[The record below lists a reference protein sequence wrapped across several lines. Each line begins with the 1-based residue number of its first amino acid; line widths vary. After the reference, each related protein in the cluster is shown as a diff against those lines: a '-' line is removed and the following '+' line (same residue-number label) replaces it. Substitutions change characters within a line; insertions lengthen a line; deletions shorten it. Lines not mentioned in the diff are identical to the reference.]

1 MTSAASSHLAE
12 TNSNASHE
20 LDIVHVV
27 RQFKPMVGGLED
39 VVFNLAKHQL
49 DRFRSVRVVTLD
61 RLFNAPDKKLPEHE
75 VIEGIEVT
83 RIPFSGSKRYP
94 LAPRVFQAIGGAHLV
109 HVHAIDFFFDA
120 LALGRW
126 VHGRPL
132 VATTHGGF
140 FHTQKYAALKKI
152 WFNSLTRLSVSQYN
166 GIACCGESDF
176 ALFRPLAPAKCQL
189 IENGV
194 DLKKYGNAA
203 SEISVKRLVTVG
215 RFSVNKRL
223 DRVLN
228 AVKALRAQDA
238 NWQLDIVGS
247 PSDLSVNDLKKLISE
262 RGLSGNVQVHTGLT
276 DLQVRG
282 VFKNASLYLSA
293 SEYEGFGLVLIE
305 ALSAGLLPIVQ
316 ANDAFQ
322 SLAKHHTTVYLTD
335 FADTEGAALAISS
348 AFDRLQKRPELRDA
362 GMNSAKR
369 HGWETVSTQY
379 EEFYRT
385 ALGSTE

>member
-1 MTSAASSHLAE
+1 MKFAASSHHTE
-12 TNSNASHE
+12 INSKALHE

-39 VVFNLAKHQL
+39 VVFNLARHQF

-61 RLFNAPDKKLPEHE
+61 RLFSAPDKKLPKHE
-75 VIEGIEVT
+75 TIEGIEVT

-94 LAPRVFQAIGGAHLV
+94 LAPQIFKAVGGADLV

-120 LALGRW
+120 LAVGCW
-126 VHGRPL
+126 IHGRPM

-152 WFNSLTRLSVSQYN
+152 WFNSLTRLSVSQYE
-166 GIACCGESDF
+166 GIACCGESDL

-194 DLKKYGNAA
+194 DLQKYGNAA
-203 SEISVKRLVTVG
+203 SEFPIKRLVTVG

-228 AVKALRAQDA
+228 AVKALYEQDA
-238 NWQLDIVGS
+238 SWQLDIIGS
-247 PSDLSVNDLKKLISE
+247 PSDLSADDLKKMVSG
-262 RGLSGNVQVHTGLT
+262 RGLTDNVQVHTGLT
-276 DLQVRG
+276 DLQVRD
-282 VFKNASLYLSA
+282 VFKEASLFLSA

-316 ANDAFQ
+316 ENDAFQ
-322 SLAKHHTTVYLTD
+322 SLAKHHATVSLTD
-335 FADTEGAALAISS
+335 FSDAQSAALSVS
-348 AFDRLQKRPELRDA
+348 NAFARLQKSPEVRDV
-362 GMNSAKR
+362 GINSAKR
-369 HGWETVSTQY
+369 HGWERVSVQY
-379 EEFYRT
+379 EEFYHR
-385 ALGSTE
+385 ALGSSE